1 MTKLNVS
8 EAIDVI
14 ENVPVVN
21 QVPAP
26 SLMRPLYAL
35 QRALQRRRSPNSLAV
50 DAVVLCKAAEWEL
63 LSAIQSDNQGPPRS
77 GHASSQKAKEPGLLV
92 VIRGVEVSFDLV
104 HRSLK
109 TISSAKN
116 GTQCKGQVT
125 YYLVCLFES
134 TLTALTQ
141 HCTAACEQT
150 TPGQSQSLHRKP
162 ETYENLT
169 DLLSTMMLSLDPSR
183 QEDQEVMEG
192 FFFVTLDRVGKMLA
206 LFVFNNLHLPT
217 EVCPKLRPPDGLA
230 AMTREGV
237 SPQKVQLEAKHL
249 MIFLDNVLGPNSPLN
264 SANSSVQSQFVQKM
278 KSRLQKTLLQTV
290 FGADDPLFRD
300 GLVRPVTPPPQN
312 RDARHVDQPEF
323 PEWFTQEL
331 WRLVGWDTLSST
343 LRSR

>member
-1 MTKLNVS
+1 MSK
-8 EAIDVI
+8 AIDI
-14 ENVPVVN
+14 FENFPVVN

-35 QRALQRRRSPNSLAV
+35 QRALQRRRSSNSLAV

-63 LSAIQSDNQGPPRS
+63 LSAIQRDTQVSPRT
-77 GHASSQKAKEPGLLV
+77 GHASNQKANEPDLLV

-109 TISSAKN
+109 PISSSKN
-116 GTQCKGQVT
+116 GSQCKGQVT

-134 TLTALTQ
+134 TLTVLTQ
-141 HCTAACEQT
+141 HCTAVPNQT
-150 TPGQSQSLHRKP
+150 NPDQSPSLRLKA
-162 ETYENLT
+162 EAYGNLT

-217 EVCPKLRPPDGLA
+217 DVCPKLRPPDGLA
-230 AMTREGV
+230 AMIREGV
-237 SPQKVQLEAKHL
+237 SSQGIQLEAKYL
-249 MIFLDNVLGPNSPLN
+249 MIFLDNVLGPDSSLN
-264 SANSSVQSQFVQKM
+264 SAHSSIQSQFVRKM

-290 FGADDPLFRD
+290 FGADDPLFQD

-312 RDARHVDQPEF
+312 RDARHVDQPGF

-331 WRLVGWDTLSST
+331 WRLVGWDMLSST

>member
-1 MTKLNVS
+1 
-8 EAIDVI
+8 
-14 ENVPVVN
+14 
-21 QVPAP
+21 
-26 SLMRPLYAL
+26 MRPLYAL

-63 LSAIQSDNQGPPRS
+63 LSAIQRDNQGPPRS
-77 GHASSQKAKEPGLLV
+77 EHASNQKAKEPGLLV
-92 VIRGVEVSFDLV
+92 VIRGVELSFDLV

-116 GTQCKGQVT
+116 GTECKGQVT

-141 HCTAACEQT
+141 HCTAVREQT
-150 TPGQSQSLHRKP
+150 TSDQSQSLRLKA
-162 ETYENLT
+162 EAYRNLT

-206 LFVFNNLHLPT
+206 FFVFNNLHLPT
-217 EVCPKLRPPDGLA
+217 DVCPKLRPPEGLA

-237 SPQKVQLEAKHL
+237 SPQEIQLEAKYL
-249 MIFLDNVLGPNSPLN
+249 MIFLDNVLGPDSPLN
-264 SANSSVQSQFVQKM
+264 SAHSSTQSQFVRKM
-278 KSRLQKTLLQTV
+278 KIRLQKTLLQTV
-290 FGADDPLFRD
+290 FGADDPSFQD

-343 LRSR
+343 LRPR